1 MFRVQWCPVS
11 PVWARPD
18 RVPVPRTVLLLNR
31 SEVQSEFLSI
41 AQRLSSS
48 EPPQHSTLVLLLQ
61 HLYQATFG
69 SCCDLDRLQHLLK
82 VGRGSAHPRVPWER
96 CSAGFPTQNRA
107 GLAEEKGLGSASW
120 RKKAH
125 FSLLKLNLRSEVFCG
140 VYAEG
145 SVLLP
150 CHCKAAMTHRVT
162 Q

>member
-1 MFRVQWCPVS
+1 MLWVQWCPVS

-69 SCCDLDRLQHLLK
+69 TCCDLDRLQHLLK
-82 VGRGSAHPRVPWER
+82 VGRGSAHPGVPR
-96 CSAGFPTQNRA
+96 SAGFPTQNRA
-107 GLAEEKGLGSASW
+107 GLAKEKGLGSASW
-120 RKKAH
+120 RKKST
-125 FSLLKLNLRSEVFCG
+125 FFPSRVRPEV
-140 VYAEG
+140 
-145 SVLLP
+145 
-150 CHCKAAMTHRVT
+150 
-162 Q
+162 